1 MFSSNLWVMKNFRF
15 NKIGRRLWRTIAMIS
30 LLWIAFSIYYYS
42 TWTLFPDSTTP
53 PISEGVR
60 TSEYQELIN
69 EATMVFKNV
78 SRRMDVPSV
87 SLAVGHQGKLIWS
100 IAEGYQDVNS
110 LLPATPK
117 TQYRIG
123 SSSKSLTATVMA
135 LAIQDGVLDLD
146 SKITQIKNWPRKP
159 WDFSMRQLLS
169 HTAGI
174 GNYLDFGLASGKYTL
189 CNCYQFNTATE
200 GLKVF
205 NSYAMLYEPGT
216 DFAYSTFDVN
226 LASAILEQRTQV
238 TFPEYVNQKLFSR
251 LAMIDS
257 YADHTKP
264 QSEHF
269 ATFYQT
275 EEGWYR
281 EYRNFEQ
288 VYDVNLSYKWAG
300 GGFIST
306 PSDLVKLGNA
316 WTSDTTFINNS
327 LKQQFWTPVRLQ
339 NGEINEQEYAVGFRS
354 NLVYNDELL
363 VTEDKSFWIVHHG
376 GVSKG
381 SQNFLLIF
389 PNYELV
395 IDASINANVEPF
407 SKLSSEVMKI
417 AAVFLESLEK
427 EKTDMYR
434 EIANEVGVDE
444 F

>member
-1 MFSSNLWVMKNFRF
+1 MKKFRI
-15 NKIGRRLWRTIAMIS
+15 NKTGRRFWRTISVIL

-42 TWTLFPDSTTP
+42 TWTRFPESTAPPITIGVTTP
-53 PISEGVR
+53 
-60 TSEYQELIN
+60 EYQELITK
-69 EATMVFKNV
+69 ATTIFKDAS
-78 SRRMDVPSV
+78 SRIDVPSV
-87 SLAVGHQGKLIWS
+87 SLAVGHKGKLIWS
-100 IAEGYQDVNS
+100 IAEGYQNMDS

-123 SSSKSLTATVMA
+123 STSKSVTATAIA
-135 LAIQDGVLDLD
+135 LAIQDGVLNLD
-146 SKITQIKNWPRKP
+146 SKITQIDNWPKKP
-159 WDFSMRQLLS
+159 WNFSIRQLLS

-174 GNYLDFGLASGKYTL
+174 GNYTDFGLASGKYTL

-205 NSYAMLYEPGT
+205 NRYDMLYEPGT

-226 LASAILEQRTQV
+226 LASAILEQKTKV
-238 TFPEYVNQKLFSR
+238 VFPEYVNQKLFNR

-264 QSEHF
+264 KSDHF

-275 EEGWYR
+275 EDGWYR

-306 PSDLVKLGNA
+306 PTDLVKLGNA
-316 WTSDTTFINNS
+316 WVSDTTFINKP
-327 LKQQFWTPVRLQ
+327 LKQQFWTPVRLK
-339 NGEINEQEYAVGFRS
+339 NGTVNEQEYAVGFRS
-354 NLVYNDELL
+354 NLVYKDELL
-363 VTEDKSFWIVHHG
+363 STTDESFWIVHHG

-395 IDASINANVEPF
+395 INASINANVEPF
-407 SKLSSEVMKI
+407 SKLSNEVKKI
-417 AAVFLESLEK
+417 AAVFLEGLEK
-427 EKTDMYR
+427 KELEMYR
-434 EIANEVGVDE
+434 EIANAIGVE
-444 F
+444 Y